1 MPSPKL
7 LALLLLTALFVL
19 PCLADGPAAVE
30 NPTFPID
37 PVKTS
42 VEVMVKQLASMGYNT
57 NCRAANLD
65 YKSDDSWYCGL
76 FAKLSDA
83 KEAEWKDRL
92 VHRLSAIEK
101 QVTKINEKL
110 DKIQQQQETLASLN
124 KQILTRVN
132 ELGAEAAINK
142 SVSQIRIDWKDEYV
156 PLFTGKR
163 ALTKERALAFAHRI
177 VYTDELHR
185 QIGIINDQLT
195 QNNFGNDTLLRS
207 YGRRFLQ
214 AGITNLDSPYEYIE
228 SVLQG
233 LVTEER
239 RAYVMYIWA
248 AETLQSNCE
257 LGGDCTDSKN
267 LPHTAEEFR
276 KVFAGYLDQQLA
288 EFNSAI
294 EFTVLA
300 RSDTHRRT
308 PFILPEHGLRIL
320 ARADFF
326 TSAML
331 DEGYGLRGRVIAMG
345 DGFDGNLSLTGNH
358 PLAPTKMLTTP
369 PTYDARVDYWR
380 ATKTPGVYDE
390 IRLGDRWKI
399 YHYHDRSRAHAVQIL
414 TTLPYK
420 PKTIEMRHLKL
431 NDDNDDDRMVTVG
444 SFTAIE
450 RAGGGYALLSGTGY
464 DHLRSTPDETVVGA
478 LLGKSDH
485 GYLDQKGPYAGFLYG
500 GRIEWELNHGVRGH
514 DQHVEAKRTSY
525 ASSKKEIRYP
535 QGGQLTLGAD
545 LGDTL
550 PIVCPGGACSDHSP
564 YVLLSRRSEFKKGGV
579 NSRDAR
585 MNTRAAVVLG
595 SDEKSN
601 NGIVW
606 KRDSLFSSP
615 IDERVEIRKD
625 SAPVTLEANQ
635 AYKLIFGG
643 ETEVDIQT
651 SGANASPF
659 LTSGVVVLH
668 NAYLGE

>member
-1 MPSPKL
+1 MPSTKP
-7 LALLLLTALFVL
+7 LAVLLLIALVAV

-37 PVKTS
+37 PVKTG
-42 VEVMVKQLASMGYNT
+42 VELMVKQLASMGYKT

-76 FAKLSDA
+76 FAKISGAD
-83 KEAEWKDRL
+83 EAEWKDRL
-92 VHRLSAIEK
+92 VHRLSKIEA
-101 QVTKINEKL
+101 QVAKINAALEQ
-110 DKIQQQQETLASLN
+110 IQQQQETLVSQN
-124 KQILTRVN
+124 KQILTRIN
-132 ELGAEAAINK
+132 EVGAESTIGK
-142 SVSQIRIDWKDEYV
+142 SVSQIRIDWNDEYV

-163 ALTKERALAFAHRI
+163 TLTKERALAFAHRI

-185 QIGIINDQLT
+185 QIGIVNDQLT

-207 YGRRFLQ
+207 YGRRILQ
-214 AGITNLDSPYEYIE
+214 TGTSNLDSPYEYIE

-233 LVTEER
+233 LITQER
-239 RAYVMYIWA
+239 RGYVMYIWA

-267 LPHTAEEFR
+267 LPHTADEFR

-345 DGFDGNLSLTGNH
+345 DAFDGNLLLTGNH
-358 PLAPTKMLTTP
+358 PLPPAKMLTMP
-369 PTYDARVDYWR
+369 PAYDARVDYWR
-380 ATKTPGVYDE
+380 ATNTPGVYDE

-399 YHYHDRSRAHAVQIL
+399 YHYHDKSRSHAVQIL
-414 TTLPYK
+414 TALPYR
-420 PKTIEMRHLKL
+420 PKTIEMRSLKL
-431 NDDNDDDRMVTVG
+431 DDGSTVTAG

-464 DHLRSTPDETVVGA
+464 DHLRSAPDETILGA
-478 LLGKSDH
+478 LLSKSDRA
-485 GYLDQKGPYAGFLYG
+485 YFDASGPYAGFLYG
-500 GRIEWELNHGVRGH
+500 GRIEWELNRGVRGQ

-525 ASSKKEIRYP
+525 ATSKKEIRYP
-535 QGGQLTLGAD
+535 QGGRLTLGAD

-550 PIVCPGGACSDHSP
+550 KIVCPGGACADHSP

-585 MNTRAAVVLG
+585 MNTRAAVVFG

-606 KRDSLFSSP
+606 KRESLFSSP

-643 ETEVDIQT
+643 ETDLDIQT

-659 LTSGVVVLH
+659 LTSVVVVLH
-668 NAYLGE
+668 NAYLSE

>member
-1 MPSPKL
+1 MPSTKP
-7 LALLLLTALFVL
+7 LAVLLLTALVAL

-37 PVKTS
+37 PVKTG
-42 VEVMVKQLASMGYNT
+42 VELMVKQLASMGYNT

-76 FAKLSDA
+76 FATLSDA
-83 KEAEWKDRL
+83 KEKEWKDRL
-92 VHRLSAIEK
+92 VQRLTAIEN
-101 QVTKINEKL
+101 QVTKINKKL
-110 DKIQQQQETLASLN
+110 DQIQQQQETLVNQN
-124 KQILTRVN
+124 KQILTRIN
-132 ELGAEAAINK
+132 EVGAESAIGK
-142 SVSQIRIDWKDEYV
+142 SVAQIRIDWNDEYV

-207 YGRRFLQ
+207 YGRRILQ
-214 AGITNLDSPYEYIE
+214 TGTSNLDSPYEYIE

-233 LVTEER
+233 LITQER
-239 RAYVMYIWA
+239 RGYVMYIWA

-257 LGGDCTDSKN
+257 LGGDCTGSKN

-308 PFILPEHGLRIL
+308 PFILPEHGLRVL

-331 DEGYGLRGRVIAMG
+331 DEGYGLRGRVITMG
-345 DGFDGNLSLTGNH
+345 DGFDGNLLLTGNH
-358 PLAPTKMLTTP
+358 PLPPAKMLTMP
-369 PTYDARVDYWR
+369 PAYNARVDYWR

-399 YHYHDRSRAHAVQIL
+399 YHYHDQSRTHAVQIL
-414 TTLPYK
+414 TALPYK
-420 PKTIEMRHLKL
+420 PKTIELRSLKL
-431 NDDNDDDRMVTVG
+431 DDGRTVTAG

-464 DHLRSTPDETVVGA
+464 DHLRSAPDETIVGA
-478 LLGKSDH
+478 LLSKSDK
-485 GYLDQKGPYAGFLYG
+485 GYFDANGPYAGFLYG
-500 GRIEWELNHGVRGH
+500 GRIEWELNHAVRLH

-535 QGGQLTLGAD
+535 QGGQLTLGVD

-579 NSRDAR
+579 NARDAR

-606 KRDSLFSSP
+606 KRNGLFSSP
-615 IDERVEIRKD
+615 IDERDEIRKD

-643 ETEVDIQT
+643 ETDLDIQT

-659 LTSGVVVLH
+659 LTSGVVVLR